1 MSLNFKLTNITEG
14 FWKKMQEKNQ
24 AVTIEAVYKR
34 FKETGRFEAMKCNWK
49 EGMENKPHIFWDSD
63 VAKWI
68 EGAAYVLAKHEDA
81 KLLEKVEEIINDI
94 ESNQWEDGYFNVYY
108 TVVEPKNRFKFR
120 ANHELYCAGHL
131 IEAAVAYYECTGK
144 DRFLKIMIKYVDL
157 IYKVFVKEKSADFVT
172 PGHQE
177 IELALI
183 RLYRCVKNK
192 KYLDLCKFFIDNRG
206 NNDKDTNFENMNDKY
221 AQNDIPARELK
232 SADGH
237 AVRAMY
243 YYAAMADLAKETNDK
258 QLFEVCKVLYE
269 DVTERKM
276 CITGGIGST
285 YTGEAFTVPYDLPNM
300 TAYNETCASIGLAI
314 FADKMLEN
322 EIDSRYADIIE
333 RVLYNGIISGI
344 SLDGKSFFYENPLE
358 ISLKSQNRNVSTIIK
373 DRLPITKRQE
383 VFECSCCPPNIN
395 RVFAS
400 VEKYIYGMKDDV
412 FYVNQYMDSIYD
424 DGKHRIVQKTDYP
437 FDGMVKINCTGIE
450 HIAIRIPN
458 WCDEFYIDVA
468 YELKNGYA
476 YIRNPQNIELKLIM
490 NPKFYMANTEVDDCA
505 NKVAL
510 MYGPMVYCIERID
523 NPINL
528 HSIYVDIKTDFEIK
542 YCEKYG
548 VLTVNTKGFR
558 RISSNKL
565 YEELTEEYEK
575 IGIKFIPYYAFANRD
590 ESDMLV
596 WLNYRK

>member
-1 MSLNFKLTNITEG
+1 MSLDFKLTNITGG
-14 FWKKMQEKNQ
+14 FWKEMQEKNQ
-24 AVTIEAVYKR
+24 AVTIDAVYKR

-49 EGMENKPHIFWDSD
+49 EGMGNKPHIFWDSD

-68 EGAAYVLAKHEDA
+68 EGAAYVLAKHDDA
-81 KLLEKVEEIINDI
+81 KLSEKVEEIINDI

-131 IEAAVAYYECTGK
+131 IESAVAYYECTGK
-144 DRFLKIMIKYVDL
+144 DRFLKIMMKYADL

-258 QLFEVCKVLYE
+258 QLFEVCKILYE

-300 TAYNETCASIGLAI
+300 TVYNETCASIGLAI

-400 VEKYIYGMKDDV
+400 VEKYIYDMKDDV

-424 DGKHRIVQKTDYP
+424 DGKHRIVQKTNYP
-437 FDGMVKINCTGIE
+437 FDRVVKINCTEIE

-458 WCDEFYIDVA
+458 WCDEFYINVA

-490 NPKFYMANTEVDDCA
+490 KPKFYMANTEVDDCA

-510 MYGPMVYCIERID
+510 LYGPMVYCVERID

-528 HSIYVDIKTDFEIK
+528 HSIYIDIKTDFEIK
-542 YCEKYG
+542 YCEEYG